1 MASARL
7 LPCDPA
13 GQQLRRDYA
22 ASIAPCIAPAGHPDA
37 APTAAAAAAAGSTD
51 TATAS
56 SKKLHPEAAA
66 ANLLLM
72 DEPAAAA
79 RVLASGGG
87 DCSGAALHAAA
98 LVAALAA
105 VHKVRHTDQQHS
117 SELHTRPA
125 SNIRRQSVQHN
136 YG

>member
-7 LPCDPA
+7 LPFDPA

-22 ASIAPCIAPAGHPDA
+22 ASIAPTAQAEA
-37 APTAAAAAAAGSTD
+37 APTVAAAGSTD

-56 SKKLHPEAAA
+56 SKKKLHPEAAA
-66 ANLLLM
+66 ANLLLV

-79 RVLASGGG
+79 RVLASREG

-98 LVAALAA
+98 RVAALAA
-105 VHKVRHTDQQHS
+105 AHKVRGTLSRSIAQGLMQGQ
-117 SELHTRPA
+117 LYT
-125 SNIRRQSVQHN
+125 
-136 YG
+136 